1 MTITYEYEGAL
12 YVNLTNKCNC
22 ACEFCL
28 RQGKAEGSIYTE
40 DSLWLER
47 EPTREEALD
56 SFLSRDVRAY
66 REIVFCGYGEPTY
79 RLDDLL
85 WLVDQLKEKFG
96 DKLPPVRINT
106 NGHAN
111 LIHGRDT
118 CPELKGRI
126 DTLSISLNN
135 DNAAAYVALCHPV
148 QGEAAYQAMLDFA
161 RESAT
166 YVPNVV
172 LTIVDKDKTPEE
184 IENCKKIADG
194 LGVTLRLFPA
204 QLVEHLHRLLPG
216 GEGAVAQAVPVPGDD
231 ALVLR
236 PLPGGGGP
244 VPGLEPGPLGQIAL
258 HQLVET
264 FLCHVVLLVSVVHRL
279 SHIPAEL
286 VHGDAV
292 FGPPLEH
299 IAVVAGHPL
308 LVALGVADDH
318 SGLRRV
324 PP

>member
-56 SFLSRDVRAY
+56 SFLSRDVCAY

-111 LIHGRDT
+111 LINGRDV
-118 CPELKGRI
+118 CSELYGRI
-126 DTLSISLNN
+126 DTVSISLNAT
-135 DNAAAYVALCHPV
+135 NAADYVALCHPV
-148 QGEAAYQAMLDFA
+148 QGEEAWQAMRDFA
-161 RESAT
+161 WECTA
-166 YVPNVV
+166 YVPNV
-172 LTIVDKDKTPEE
+172 
-184 IENCKKIADG
+184 C
-194 LGVTLRLFPA
+194 
-204 QLVEHLHRLLPG
+204 
-216 GEGAVAQAVPVPGDD
+216 
-231 ALVLR
+231 
-236 PLPGGGGP
+236 
-244 VPGLEPGPLGQIAL
+244 
-258 HQLVET
+258 
-264 FLCHVVLLVSVVHRL
+264 
-279 SHIPAEL
+279 
-286 VHGDAV
+286 
-292 FGPPLEH
+292 
-299 IAVVAGHPL
+299 
-308 LVALGVADDH
+308 
-318 SGLRRV
+318 
-324 PP
+324 

>member
-56 SFLSRDVRAY
+56 SFLSRDVCAY

-85 WLVDQLKEKFG
+85 WLVDRLKEKFG

-111 LIHGRDT
+111 LINGRDV
-118 CPELKGRI
+118 CSELYGRI
-126 DTLSISLNN
+126 DTVSISLNAT
-135 DNAAAYVALCHPV
+135 NAADYVALCHPV
-148 QGEAAYQAMLDFA
+148 QGEAAWQAMRDFA
-161 RESAT
+161 WESTA

-172 LTIVDKDKTPEE
+172 LTIVDKDKTTLQ
-184 IENCKKIADG
+184 IERCKQIAEG
-194 LGVTLRLFPA
+194 LGVKLRIRSFI
-204 QLVEHLHRLLPG
+204 
-216 GEGAVAQAVPVPGDD
+216 D
-231 ALVLR
+231 
-236 PLPGGGGP
+236 
-244 VPGLEPGPLGQIAL
+244 
-258 HQLVET
+258 
-264 FLCHVVLLVSVVHRL
+264 S
-279 SHIPAEL
+279 
-286 VHGDAV
+286 
-292 FGPPLEH
+292 
-299 IAVVAGHPL
+299 
-308 LVALGVADDH
+308 
-318 SGLRRV
+318 
-324 PP
+324 